1 MKEQKNYFILVLI
14 LGALST
20 ISPFSVDMYLP
31 AFPAIAKN
39 LHTSISNIQ
48 LSLTSYLIGI
58 AIGQLFYGPLLDR
71 FGRKKPLYA
80 GLWIYVLASIG
91 CAFVSSFEGLIIM
104 RFVQAIGG
112 CVGMV
117 AAQALVRDLFPV
129 NKIAQTL
136 AMLTLVI
143 AVSPMIAPTLG
154 GYIAAH
160 FHWNWLFILLAIIC
174 TGIIISCK
182 WQLPDGAEPDLNLS
196 LRPVQVFKK
205 YIEVL
210 KNKQFLTYILVGG
223 IAGAAP
229 FAYIAGSSDVFINI
243 YGLTATEYGW
253 LFAFLSIA
261 MIGATQLNHIL
272 LNHFSNRTIVITALS
287 YQLVIG
293 LIIIIGVWTA
303 AFNVWVLIGIMFIFL
318 TGHGLSVPNAAA
330 ISLAP
335 FSKNAGSASA
345 MMGFMRMAIGGLVTA
360 MVSLFHNG
368 TAMPM
373 VLLMAGC
380 ILVAGMVLL
389 FHFSATGELYNWRKK
404 QAARPFWSKGK

>member
-31 AFPAIAKN
+31 AFPAISEN
-39 LHTSISNIQ
+39 LDTSISNVQ

-58 AIGQLFYGPLLDR
+58 AIGQLFYGPLLDKY
-71 FGRKKPLYA
+71 GRKKPLYA
-80 GLWIYVLASIG
+80 GLWIYVVASVG
-91 CAFVSSFEGLIIM
+91 CAFTSSVDSLIAM

-129 NKIAQTL
+129 NKIAQAL

-154 GYIAAH
+154 GYLTAH
-160 FHWNWLFILLAIIC
+160 LNWHWMFILLAAICVAIILA
-174 TGIIISCK
+174 CK
-182 WQLPDGAEPDLNLS
+182 SQLPDGAEPDSNLS
-196 LRPVQVFKK
+196 LSPAKVLKK
-205 YIEVL
+205 YLEVL

-243 YGLTATEYGW
+243 YGLTATQYGW
-253 LFAFLSIA
+253 LFAFLSVA

-272 LNHFSNRTIVITALS
+272 LNHFSNRAIVITALS

-293 LIIIIGVWTA
+293 LVIITGVGTG
-303 AFNVWVLIGIMFIFL
+303 AFNVWMLIGMMFIFL

-335 FSKNAGSASA
+335 FEKNAGSASA
-345 MMGFMRMAIGGLVTA
+345 MMGFMRMSFGGVISALV
-360 MVSLFHNG
+360 SFFHNG

-373 VLLMAGC
+373 TLLMAAC
-380 ILVAGMVLL
+380 ILLAGLIL
-389 FHFSATGELYNWRKK
+389 IHYYHTTGELYVRRKK
-404 QAARPFWSKGK
+404 SSGLSPRSPGK

>member
-31 AFPAIAKN
+31 AFPAIADS
-39 LHTSISNIQ
+39 LSTSISNVQ

-58 AIGQLFYGPLLDR
+58 AIGQLFYGPLLDK
-71 FGRKKPLYA
+71 FGRKKPLYI
-80 GLWIYVLASIG
+80 GLWIYVATSIG
-91 CAFVSSFEGLIIM
+91 CSFTSSVESLIFM
-104 RFVQAIGG
+104 RFMQAVGG

-117 AAQALVRDLFPV
+117 AAQALVRDIFPV
-129 NKIAQTL
+129 NKIAQAF

-154 GYIAAH
+154 GYITAH
-160 FHWNWLFILLAIIC
+160 FHWHWLFIILSILCTLIILA
-174 TGIIISCK
+174 CK
-182 WQLPDGAEPDLNLS
+182 WQLPDGADPDPSVS
-196 LRPVQVFKK
+196 LKPKAVTYK
-205 YIEVL
+205 YIAVL
-210 KNKQFLTYILVGG
+210 KDKQYLTYILVGG

-243 YGLTATEYGW
+243 YGLSVTEYGW

-272 LNHFSNRTIVITALS
+272 LNHFSNRTIVITALC

-293 LIIIIGVWTA
+293 LIMVIGVWA
-303 AFNVWVLIGIMFIFL
+303 NIFNVYFLIGMMFIFL
-318 TGHGLSVPNAAA
+318 TGHGLSVPNSAA

-335 FSKNAGSASA
+335 FTKDAGSAAA
-345 MMGFMRMAIGGLVTA
+345 MMGFMRMAIGGIVSALVS
-360 MVSLFHNG
+360 VFHNG
-368 TAMPM
+368 TAIPM
-373 VLLMAGC
+373 VLLMASC
-380 ILVAGMVLL
+380 ILVAGLVLL
-389 FHFSATGELYNWRKK
+389 RYYYSTGELLNRYHN
-404 QAARPFWSKGK
+404 SKPS

>member
-1 MKEQKNYFILVLI
+1 MKEQKNYFLLVLI

-31 AFPAIAKN
+31 AFPAIATD
-39 LHTSISNIQ
+39 LRTSISNIQ
-48 LSLTSYLIGI
+48 LSLTSYLTGI
-58 AIGQLFYGPLLDR
+58 AIGQLFYGPLLDK

-80 GLWIYVLASIG
+80 GLWIYVVASIG
-91 CAFVSSFEGLIIM
+91 CAFVSTYETLIIM

-129 NKIAQTL
+129 TKIAQTL

-143 AVSPMIAPTLG
+143 AVSPMVAPTIG
-154 GYIAAH
+154 GYVAAH
-160 FHWNWLFILLAIIC
+160 FHWHWLFILLALIC
-174 TGIIISCK
+174 SGIIVSCK
-182 WQLPDGAEPDLNLS
+182 WHLPDGAAPDRQIS
-196 LRPVQVFKK
+196 LRPVQVYKK

-210 KNKQFLTYILVGG
+210 KNRQFLTYILVGG

-243 YGLTATEYGW
+243 YGLTATQYGW

-272 LNHFSNRTIVITALS
+272 LNHFSNRTIVITALG

-293 LIIIIGVWTA
+293 LIIILGVWTE
-303 AFNVWVLIGIMFIFL
+303 AFNVWVLIGILFIFL

-330 ISLAP
+330 LSLAP

-360 MVSLFHNG
+360 LVSVFHNG

-373 VLLMAGC
+373 VILMAAC
-380 ILVAGMVLL
+380 ILIAGSVLL
-389 FHFSATGELYNWRKK
+389 IHFYITGELRRWIEGLGLQLSAGR
-404 QAARPFWSKGK
+404 GK